1 MVIKTPLDIRQ
12 ARKRAGISQA
22 ELALTIGVSQSQ
34 ISDLERGL
42 RGPKSCWN
50 LKTVVAAIKK
60 AAAIK
65 ERLETAKREAVERVM
80 NDFENR
86 KIPADAGR

>member
-12 ARKRAGISQA
+12 ARKRVGISQA
-22 ELALTIGVSQSQ
+22 ELALTLGVSQSQ

-42 RGPKSCWN
+42 RGPKSCRK
-50 LKTVVAAIKK
+50 LKTVVAAIAK

-65 ERLETAKREAVERVM
+65 ERIETAKRDAIEQVM
-80 NDFENR
+80 SDFENR
-86 KIPADAGR
+86 KIPADDNR

>member
-1 MVIKTPLDIRQ
+1 MMIKTPLDIRQ

-22 ELALTIGVSQSQ
+22 ELALTLGVSQSQ

-42 RGPKSCWN
+42 RGPNSCRN
-50 LKTVVAAIKK
+50 LKIVVAAIAK
-60 AAAIK
+60 ASAIK
-65 ERLETAKREAVERVM
+65 ERLEMAKREAIERVM
-80 NDFENR
+80 SDFENR

>member
-1 MVIKTPLDIRQ
+1 MIRTLLDIRQ

-22 ELALTIGVSQSQ
+22 ELALTLGVSQSQ

-42 RGPKSCWN
+42 RGAKLCRD
-50 LKTVVAAIKK
+50 LKTVVAAISK

-65 ERLETAKREAVERVM
+65 DRIETAKRDAIERVM
-80 NDFENR
+80 GDFENR